1 MTRRIGLILLFVGMV
16 ALAGTQARAQ
26 DSPLLG
32 PLKQQWEGI
41 RTNVVRTA
49 EIVPEDKYDFKPTPE
64 VRSFRDLFIHI
75 VEENYF
81 FMGVVTGE
89 RAGDP
94 NRFKNLKTRAE
105 IVKALNES
113 YDYGAKALAGL
124 DDQKAMEMVPLMGNR
139 QGPRW
144 SAALANIVDNMD
156 HYGNLVVYMRLNGIV
171 PPSTAARQ
179 QRQR

>member
-113 YDYGAKALAGL
+113 YDYGAKALASL
-124 DDQKAMEMVPLMGNR
+124 DDQKALAMIQRGQR
-139 QGPRW
+139 QIPRW
-144 SAALANIVDNMD
+144 SMALVNIADNMD

-171 PPSTAARQ
+171 PPSSQPRP
-179 QRQR
+179 QR

>member
-1 MTRRIGLILLFVGMV
+1 MTRRVGLVLLFVWMA

-49 EIVPEDKYDFKPTPE
+49 EIVPEAKYDFKPTPE

-75 VEENYF
+75 IEENYF
-81 FMGVVTGE
+81 FMGFVTGE
-89 RAGDP
+89 RSGGP
-94 NRFKNLKTRAE
+94 NLQNLRTRAE
-105 IVKALNES
+105 IVKALNDS
-113 YDYGAKALAGL
+113 YDYGAKALAAL
-124 DDQKAMEMVPLMGNR
+124 DDQKAMEMVPLMGRR

-144 SAALANIVDNMD
+144 SAALMNIADNMD

-171 PPSTAARQ
+171 PPSSQPRP
-179 QRQR
+179 QR